1 MIESQVVFFVLSE
14 YPSTGPT
21 TEACDL
27 CGPEESEQR
36 RLPSRVV
43 HPQHAGRARARHA
56 SRE

>member
-1 MIESQVVFFVLSE
+1 MTESQVVFSVLSE
-14 YPSTGPT
+14 CPFTSPR

-27 CGPEESEQR
+27 CGPEESEQK

-43 HPQHAGRARARHA
+43 HPQHAGRARAGHA